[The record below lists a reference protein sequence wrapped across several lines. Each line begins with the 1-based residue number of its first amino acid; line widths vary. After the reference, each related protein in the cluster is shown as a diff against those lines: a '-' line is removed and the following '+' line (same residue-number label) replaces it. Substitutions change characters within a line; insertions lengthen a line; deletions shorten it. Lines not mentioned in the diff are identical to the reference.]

1 MIRRQGFHA
10 RALGSIWYAAALIA
24 AIALSGVGVAT
35 GSLNSTVARDCRTYE
50 VAARIANR
58 RVCLRDLEPCKN
70 RLERSYERF
79 GFYCSQGRLIA
90 TWRRL
95 RRPLHLP
102 NIDSGSACPTS
113 SVDQRIDFEFFGVGP
128 GIGDGPVYPA
138 PFDPN
143 YRQPLDV
150 LTVPAGWHGGKEA
163 LLILPAYRGPVLIRG
178 RQLDGAG
185 AVTFASNEIRGA
197 PRLPNT
203 STELRIPVW
212 RAAVVRTFFFLE
224 PPGCFA
230 YQIDGT
236 TFTKTVVF
244 QVTLEATS

>member
-1 MIRRQGFHA
+1 MIHGRGFQS
-10 RALGSIWYAAALIA
+10 RAVGGIWCAAALIA
-24 AIALSGVGVAT
+24 AVALPGISVAT
-35 GSLNSTVARDCRTYE
+35 GGLNSAVARDCRKYE

-58 RVCLRDLEPCKN
+58 RVCLGDLEPCKS
-70 RLERSYERF
+70 RLERNYERF
-79 GFYCSQGRLIA
+79 GFYCRQRRLIA
-90 TWRRL
+90 MWRRL

-102 NIDSGSACPTS
+102 TIDSGSACPTS
-113 SVDQRIDFEFFGVGP
+113 SVDGRIDFESFGVGP

-150 LTVPAGWHGGKEA
+150 LTVPVGWHGGKEA

-185 AVTFASNEIRGA
+185 TVTFASNEIRGA

-244 QVTLEATS
+244 EVRLDGTS